1 MVIEK
6 TNLIR
11 TIHGHSSIMDVDG
24 CNFFMKIGAITKFSK
39 WCYSVVKPFEV
50 ETIIHQLLQFTEEA
64 GQ

>member
-1 MVIEK
+1 M
-6 TNLIR
+6 
-11 TIHGHSSIMDVDG
+11 DG
-24 CNFFMKIGAITKFSK
+24 CYFFMKIGAITKFSK

>member
-11 TIHGHSSIMDVDG
+11 TIHGHSSIMDG
-24 CNFFMKIGAITKFSK
+24 CYFFMKIGAITKFSK

>member
-1 MVIEK
+1 
-6 TNLIR
+6 
-11 TIHGHSSIMDVDG
+11 MDVDG